1 MEITHTFND
10 FLLTNTKE
18 LTELTSYFMCAGF
31 VITTFTSLLGY
42 GIFKALSLVNIIN
55 K

>member
-1 MEITHTFND
+1 MEITKTFSD

-18 LTELTSYFMCAGF
+18 LIGLTSYFMCAGF
-31 VITTFTSLLGY
+31 AITTFTSLLGY